1 MGMGDGYRAD
11 IANVMATRIIN
22 YTVNY
27 SHKNDVTQKIMERV
41 TNIVTTDAFTFDI
54 KYHMLK
60 TILNG
65 NKEKFAKLMI
75 NADVAK
81 MAVK

>member
-1 MGMGDGYRAD
+1 
-11 IANVMATRIIN
+11 
-22 YTVNY
+22 
-27 SHKNDVTQKIMERV
+27 MERV
-41 TNIVTTDAFTFDI
+41 TSIVTTEVFTFDI